1 MLRSTA
7 PILRICALSFFLLI
21 TSCGKDTDL
30 HQFLPNDGS
39 DALKDRLV
47 TLYGSHTALILPESN
62 DYSAIPGDPNNP
74 ITASK
79 IELGKFLF
87 HETGLALNPNKS
99 IGTGTYSC
107 SSCHI
112 AASAFQSGR
121 QQGMADGGSG
131 FGFKGEGRIMNLAY
145 HPDSVDVQPIRVP
158 TIINAAYQQVVLW
171 NGQFGANGL
180 NVGTEA
186 NWTEGTPKATNHLGF
201 DGLETQAIAGLGVH
215 RMVID
220 TSMIKNGPY
229 KVLFDMAFP
238 DSPESERYTRINAGL
253 SIASY
258 VRTVM
263 GNEAP
268 FQKMLRGE
276 PHTMTEEE
284 MKGGLLFYGKAQC
297 YQCHSGPG
305 MNGMEFHALG
315 MNDLNGDQVIG
326 QVDNATKKGRGGF
339 TNNAEDDYKFKTP
352 SLYNLRDVS
361 FFGHGGSF
369 NSVREV
375 IEYKNEAQV
384 QNTDVPSTK
393 ISLLFKPLNLSEE
406 EIDQLVL
413 FVENA
418 LHDPNLNR
426 YVPEATPLGN
436 CFPNADAQSK
446 IDLGCE

>member
-1 MLRSTA
+1 MNS
-7 PILRICALSFFLLI
+7 SFNGKYHVCLLI
-21 TSCGKDTDL
+21 VSLLLFSCGKDTDL
-30 HQFLPNDGS
+30 YQNLPLDQS
-39 DALKDRLV
+39 EALKSRLSE
-47 TLYGSHTALILPESN
+47 LYGSYEALILPEST
-62 DYSAIPGDPNNP
+62 DYSAIPNDPRNP
-74 ITASK
+74 VTAAK
-79 IELGKFLF
+79 VELGKFLF
-87 HETGLALNPNKS
+87 HETGLALNPKSS

-112 AASAFQSGR
+112 AASAFQSGM
-121 QQGMADGGSG
+121 QQGIADGGLG
-131 FGFKGEGRIMNLAY
+131 FGFKGESRVMNPEY

-158 TIINAAYQQVVLW
+158 TIINSAFQQVVLW

-180 NVGTEA
+180 NTGTEA

-229 KVLFDMAFP
+229 KELFDKAFP
-238 DSPESERYTRINAGL
+238 DSPESNRYTRLNAGL
-253 SIASY
+253 SIAAY

-263 GNEAP
+263 SNEAP

-284 MKGGLLFYGKAQC
+284 SKGALLFYGKAQC

-315 MNDLNGDQVIG
+315 MNDLSGNRVIG
-326 QVDNATKKGRGGF
+326 QVDEATKKGRGGF
-339 TNNAEDDYKFKTP
+339 TNNPDDDYKFKIP
-352 SLYNLRDVS
+352 PLYNLRDVS

-369 NSVREV
+369 NTVRDV
-375 IEYKNEAQV
+375 IEYKNDAIV
-384 QNTDVPSTK
+384 QNTDVSSKQIST
-393 ISLLFKPLNLSEE
+393 LFKPLNLSEE
-406 EIDQLVL
+406 EIDQLTV

-418 LHDPNLNR
+418 LHDPNLYR

-436 CFPNADAQSK
+436 CFPNADIQSK
-446 IDLGCE
+446 IDLGCD